1 MTRKL
6 IGTAVEIVIA
16 QNDAAS
22 DDCIIRRKADAGFLE
37 KMIEPLARNPT
48 DFIARMLAYDTL
60 RAAEAGDPVQ
70 IKLPLCER
78 GQLND

>member
-1 MTRKL
+1 
-6 IGTAVEIVIA
+6 
-16 QNDAAS
+16 
-22 DDCIIRRKADAGFLE
+22 
-37 KMIEPLARNPT
+37 MIEPLARNPT